1 MKKAIVIGG
10 GVSGLS
16 IAARLL
22 YKGFNVEIYEK
33 NKHIGGKTNFL
44 TLGDFRFD
52 LTASLI
58 MMPNDYIQV
67 FTDCNKNFKDYF
79 TIKPINTLYKVF
91 YYDGTYY
98 DFKTSL
104 PQLCKTIDNISIE
117 LSIPNNWHYEEISQ
131 DEENDYYKFALKLY
145 KNEESKNAVLY
156 FYNNPF
162 GVCGTGRTTEK
173 IYLNNGTEAVVG
185 YYDNSENWSDVSF
198 YKLNHN
204 IALINCG
211 LEGAEAKEVLEF
223 IKTINIE

>member
-1 MKKAIVIGG
+1 MKKKILIAVIVIILLVLLVPIPMRLRDGG
-10 GVSGLS
+10 TIEYKALIYIISKVHRLNHNSKSGYDNGL
-16 IAARLL
+16 II
-22 YKGFNVEIYEK
+22 KIFGKEIYNNVPNNIKETYSEETEK
-33 NKHIGGKTNFL
+33 NY
-44 TLGDFRFD
+44 
-52 LTASLI
+52 S
-58 MMPNDYIQV
+58 
-67 FTDCNKNFKDYF
+67 
-79 TIKPINTLYKVF
+79 
-91 YYDGTYY
+91 
-98 DFKTSL
+98 
-104 PQLCKTIDNISIE
+104 KTIDNINIE
-117 LSIPNNWHYEEISQ
+117 LSIPNDWNYEEIPQ
-131 DEENDYYKFALKLY
+131 NKENNSYKFALKLY

-211 LEGAEAKEVLEF
+211 LEGAEAQEVLEF

>member
-1 MKKAIVIGG
+1 MKKKILIAVIVIILLVLLIPIPMRLKDGG
-10 GVSGLS
+10 TIEYKALIYTISKVHRLNHNSKSGYDNGL
-16 IAARLL
+16 II
-22 YKGFNVEIYEK
+22 KIFGKEIYNNVPNNTKETYSEEIEK
-33 NKHIGGKTNFL
+33 NY
-44 TLGDFRFD
+44 
-52 LTASLI
+52 S
-58 MMPNDYIQV
+58 
-67 FTDCNKNFKDYF
+67 
-79 TIKPINTLYKVF
+79 
-91 YYDGTYY
+91 
-98 DFKTSL
+98 
-104 PQLCKTIDNISIE
+104 KTIDNINIE
-117 LSIPNNWHYEEISQ
+117 LSIPNDWNYEEIPQ
-131 DEENDYYKFALKLY
+131 NKENNSYKFALKLY

-211 LEGAEAKEVLEF
+211 LEGAEAQEVLEF

>member
-1 MKKAIVIGG
+1 MKKKILIAVIVIILLVLLIPIPMRLRDGG
-10 GVSGLS
+10 TIEYKALIYTISKVHRLNHNSKSGYDNGL
-16 IAARLL
+16 II
-22 YKGFNVEIYEK
+22 KIFGKEIYNNVPNNIKETYSEEIEK
-33 NKHIGGKTNFL
+33 NY
-44 TLGDFRFD
+44 
-52 LTASLI
+52 S
-58 MMPNDYIQV
+58 
-67 FTDCNKNFKDYF
+67 
-79 TIKPINTLYKVF
+79 
-91 YYDGTYY
+91 
-98 DFKTSL
+98 
-104 PQLCKTIDNISIE
+104 KTIDNINIE
-117 LSIPNNWHYEEISQ
+117 LSIPNDWNYEEIPQ
-131 DEENDYYKFALKLY
+131 NKENNSYKFALKLY

-211 LEGAEAKEVLEF
+211 LEGAEAQEVLEF

>member
-1 MKKAIVIGG
+1 MKKKILIAVIVISLLVLLIPIPMRLKDGG
-10 GVSGLS
+10 TIEYKALIYTISKVHRLNHNSKSGYDNGLIIKIFGKEMYNNVSNNT
-16 IAARLL
+16 
-22 YKGFNVEIYEK
+22 KEIYYKETEK
-33 NKHIGGKTNFL
+33 NY
-44 TLGDFRFD
+44 
-52 LTASLI
+52 S
-58 MMPNDYIQV
+58 
-67 FTDCNKNFKDYF
+67 
-79 TIKPINTLYKVF
+79 
-91 YYDGTYY
+91 
-98 DFKTSL
+98 
-104 PQLCKTIDNISIE
+104 KTIDNISIE

-211 LEGAEAKEVLEF
+211 LEGTEAQEVLEF

>member
-1 MKKAIVIGG
+1 MKKKILIAVIVIILLVLLVPIPMRLKDGG
-10 GVSGLS
+10 TIEYRALIYTVSKVHKLNHNSASGYDNGL
-16 IAARLL
+16 II
-22 YKGFNVEIYEK
+22 KIFGKEIYNNVPNNTKEIYYEEIEK
-33 NKHIGGKTNFL
+33 NY
-44 TLGDFRFD
+44 
-52 LTASLI
+52 S
-58 MMPNDYIQV
+58 
-67 FTDCNKNFKDYF
+67 
-79 TIKPINTLYKVF
+79 
-91 YYDGTYY
+91 
-98 DFKTSL
+98 
-104 PQLCKTIDNISIE
+104 KTIDNINIE
-117 LSIPNNWHYEEISQ
+117 LSIPNDWNYEEIPQ
-131 DEENDYYKFALKLY
+131 NKENNSYKFALKLY

-211 LEGAEAKEVLEF
+211 LEGAEAQEVLEF

>member
-1 MKKAIVIGG
+1 MKKKILIAVIVIILLVLLIPIPMRLRDGG
-10 GVSGLS
+10 TIEYKALIYTISKVHRLNHNSKSGYDNGL
-16 IAARLL
+16 II
-22 YKGFNVEIYEK
+22 KIFGKEIYNNVPNNIKETYSEEIEK
-33 NKHIGGKTNFL
+33 NY
-44 TLGDFRFD
+44 
-52 LTASLI
+52 S
-58 MMPNDYIQV
+58 
-67 FTDCNKNFKDYF
+67 
-79 TIKPINTLYKVF
+79 
-91 YYDGTYY
+91 
-98 DFKTSL
+98 
-104 PQLCKTIDNISIE
+104 KTIDNINIE
-117 LSIPNNWHYEEISQ
+117 LSIPNDWNYEEIPQ
-131 DEENDYYKFALKLY
+131 NKENNSYKFALKLY

>member
-1 MKKAIVIGG
+1 MKKKILIAVIVIILLVLLIPIPMRLKDGG
-10 GVSGLS
+10 TIEYKALIYIISKVHRLNHNSKSGYDNGLIIKIFGKEMYNNVSNNT
-16 IAARLL
+16 
-22 YKGFNVEIYEK
+22 KEIYYKETEK
-33 NKHIGGKTNFL
+33 NY
-44 TLGDFRFD
+44 
-52 LTASLI
+52 S
-58 MMPNDYIQV
+58 
-67 FTDCNKNFKDYF
+67 
-79 TIKPINTLYKVF
+79 
-91 YYDGTYY
+91 
-98 DFKTSL
+98 
-104 PQLCKTIDNISIE
+104 KTIDNISIE

-211 LEGAEAKEVLEF
+211 LEGTEAQEVLEF